1 MVQFFMPI
9 IDGLAGLFLT
19 MIETAKGYFSLKIA
33 KYNKE
38 LVKSQDDDAPT
49 MRTIGFTFDEEEEN
63 QEEDEDE

>member
-38 LVKSQDDDAPT
+38 LVKSRDDDVPE
-49 MRTIGFTFDEEEEN
+49 MRTIGFTFEEEEN